1 MRTPH
6 LIVGGFVK
14 FFTKHAVRMYAYIS
28 SIRYSSLE
36 KSEIRINKF
45 YIMGLIGDLF
55 TFGVGQIMNQVS
67 QDKQF
72 ANEQYMMDKQAE
84 YNKELAKYSSELQK
98 QMWDYTNYENQKKH
112 MEAAGLNPALMY
124 GMSGGGGST
133 TGNASAGSVSNPG
146 TQAVGMGLQAAMIA
160 SQIRLNES
168 ETSKNN
174 AEADK
179 TRGVDTDLARA
190 QENLTKFNARLSEL
204 KGYLTQEDID
214 NAKTLGD
221 KLVQEVRLLENQ
233 ADIAE
238 ETKENEIEMSA
249 QKLLNMQWE
258 GFLKQMQGEL
268 TAEEVKIAKEKIEMM
283 WYGLITDR
291 RNSDAAKEN
300 AYTRARELEEL
311 VKKWNKELDQTD
323 QRITQD
329 YILGGADIVVN
340 FIEAITDLLPTK
352 KANEIIERVF
362 SSDNKGNWRSTTTTK
377 TEKGGSRKGR

>member
-1 MRTPH
+1 
-6 LIVGGFVK
+6 
-14 FFTKHAVRMYAYIS
+14 
-28 SIRYSSLE
+28 
-36 KSEIRINKF
+36 
-45 YIMGLIGDLF
+45 MGLLETAFGLVTGGIGQAI
-55 TFGVGQIMNQVS
+55 GQRR
-67 QDKQF
+67 QF
-72 ANEQYMMDKQAE
+72 NNEKKLMGLQAK
-84 YNKELAKYSSELQK
+84 YNKEAAAYSQELQK
-98 QMWDYTNYENQKKH
+98 EMWDYTNYENQVKH
-112 MEAAGLNPALMY
+112 LKAAGLNPALLY

-133 TGNASAGSVSNPG
+133 AGSAQAAGVSNPG
-146 TQAVGMGLQAAMIA
+146 TTAVAMGLEAAQLF
-160 SQIRLNES
+160 SNIRLNNAMAE
-168 ETSKNN
+168 KNE

-179 TRGVDTDLARA
+179 TKGVDTDLARA
-190 QENLTKFNARLSEL
+190 QENLTNFNAKLSEL

-214 NAKTLGD
+214 NAKLYGD

-233 ADIAE
+233 ADISD
-238 ETKENEIEMSA
+238 ETMQNEIEMSA

-268 TAEEVKIAKEKIEMM
+268 TSEEVKIAKEKIEMM

-311 VKKWNKELDQTD
+311 VKKWNKELDQAD

-362 SSDNKGNWRSTTTTK
+362 SSDSKGNWRSTTRSR
-377 TEKGGSRKGR
+377 TEKGGSRKGK

>member
-1 MRTPH
+1 MGKFGNWISNNAMG
-6 LIVGGFVK
+6 LFGGIVGAISGAAGEK
-14 FFTKHAVRMYAYIS
+14 KQHAN
-28 SIRYSSLE
+28 E
-36 KSEIRINKF
+36 KEM
-45 YIMGLIGDLF
+45 MGL
-55 TFGVGQIMNQVS
+55 
-67 QDKQF
+67 
-72 ANEQYMMDKQAE
+72 QAK
-84 YNKELAKYSSELQK
+84 YNKEAAAYSQQLQK
-98 QMWDYTNYENQKKH
+98 EMWDYTNYANQVKH
-112 MEAAGLNPALMY
+112 MKAAGLNPALLY

-133 TGNASAGSVSNPG
+133 AGSAQATGVSNPG
-146 TQAVGMGLQAAMIA
+146 SQAVGMGLQAAMMA

-168 ETSKNN
+168 EANKND
-174 AEADK
+174 ADADK

-190 QENLTKFNARLSEL
+190 QENLTNFNAKLSEL

-214 NAKTLGD
+214 NAKLYGD
-221 KLVQEVRLLENQ
+221 KLVQEIRLLENQ

-258 GFLKQMQGEL
+258 GFLKLMQGEL

-311 VKKWNKELDQTD
+311 VKKWNKELDQGD

-329 YILGGADIVVN
+329 YILGGADLVVK
-340 FIEAITDLLPTK
+340 FIEAITDILPTK
-352 KANEIIERVF
+352 KAKEIIERVF
-362 SSDNKGNWRSTTTTK
+362 SSDSKGNWRSTESRR
-377 TEKGGSRKGR
+377 TERGGSRKGK

>member
-1 MRTPH
+1 M
-6 LIVGGFVK
+6 GK
-14 FFTKHAVRMYAYIS
+14 FGNWIS
-28 SIRYSSLE
+28 
-36 KSEIRINKF
+36 NNA
-45 YIMGLIGDLF
+45 MGLIGM
-55 TFGVGQIMNQVS
+55 VGGSIAAN
-67 QDKQF
+67 KQF
-72 ANEQYMMDKQAE
+72 KNE
-84 YNKELAKYSSELQK
+84 KELMGLQAKYNREAATYSQQLQK
-98 QMWDYTNYENQKKH
+98 EMWDYTNYENQVKH
-112 MEAAGLNPALMY
+112 LKVAGLNPALVY
-124 GMSGGGGST
+124 GMGGGGGST
-133 TGNASAGSVSNPG
+133 AGSAQASGVSNPG
-146 TQAVGMGLQAAMIA
+146 TQAVGMGLEAAQLF
-160 SQIRLNES
+160 SNIRLTNAEADKA
-168 ETSKNN
+168 E

-190 QENLTKFNARLSEL
+190 QENLANFNARLSEL

-214 NAKTLGD
+214 NAKLLGD

-238 ETKENEIEMSA
+238 ETKQNEIEMSA

-268 TAEEVKIAKEKIEMM
+268 TAEEVKIAKEKIKMM

-291 RNSDAAKEN
+291 RNADAAKEN
-300 AYTRARELEEL
+300 AYTRARELDEL
-311 VKKWNKELDQTD
+311 VKKWNRELDQGD

-340 FIEAITDLLPTK
+340 FIEAITDILPTK

-362 SSDNKGNWRSTTTTK
+362 SSDSKGNWRSTTTTR

>member
-1 MRTPH
+1 
-6 LIVGGFVK
+6 
-14 FFTKHAVRMYAYIS
+14 
-28 SIRYSSLE
+28 
-36 KSEIRINKF
+36 
-45 YIMGLIGDLF
+45 MGLLGELF
-55 TFGVGQIMNQVS
+55 TFGVGQIMNQIS

-84 YNKELAKYSSELQK
+84 HNKELAKYSSELQK
-98 QMWDYTNYENQKKH
+98 QMWDYTNYENQVKHLKK
-112 MEAAGLNPALMY
+112 AKLNPALIY
-124 GMSGGGGST
+124 GMSGGGGT
-133 TGNASAGSVSNPG
+133 TAGSASAGGVSNPG
-146 TQAVGMGLQAAMIA
+146 TQAVGMGLQAAMLA

-168 ETSKNN
+168 EANKND
-174 AEADK
+174 ADADK

-190 QENLTKFNARLSEL
+190 QENLTNFNAKLSEL

-214 NAKTLGD
+214 NAKLYGD

-233 ADIAE
+233 ADISD
-238 ETKENEIEMSA
+238 ETMQNEIEMSA

-291 RNSDAAKEN
+291 RNADASKEN
-300 AYTRARELEEL
+300 AYTRARELNEL
-311 VKKWNKELDQTD
+311 IKKWNKELDQTD

-362 SSDNKGNWRSTTTTK
+362 SSDSKGNWRSTTTSR
-377 TEKGGSRKGR
+377 TEKGGSRKGK